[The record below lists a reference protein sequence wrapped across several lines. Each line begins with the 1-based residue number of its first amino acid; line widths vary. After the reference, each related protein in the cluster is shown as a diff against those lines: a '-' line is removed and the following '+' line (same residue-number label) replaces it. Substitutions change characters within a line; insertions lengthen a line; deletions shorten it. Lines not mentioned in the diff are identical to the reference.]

1 MNYVIIEWEGHP
13 HCAAIHVHTCCMG
26 CWNIHCTVVKS
37 LKQSYFVYTLDSSG
51 GSRDF
56 HKGGQLTA
64 EEVVGF
70 SDSLNYYFCYL
81 KRGEGGWLENP
92 LNPSLYSECAMA
104 WYAHWCGILHVITQI
119 WFAQLWHSQ
128 LRNSYFNITTFFLP
142 LFNVLLVCIFQ
153 FTIKII
159 QLHLQ

>member
-81 KRGEGGWLENP
+81 KRGRGLAGK
-92 LNPSLYSECAMA
+92 PSKSFSVFRMRNGMVCTLMWDPTRNYTNLICTA
-104 WYAHWCGILHVITQI
+104 L
-119 WFAQLWHSQ
+119 AQSIKEQ
-128 LRNSYFNITTFFLP
+128 LL
-142 LFNVLLVCIFQ
+142 
-153 FTIKII
+153 
-159 QLHLQ
+159 